1 MRKWIA
7 GILFLLMLLGFYWY
21 AAPIFRAE
29 EQKQKIQQ
37 TVTDFREQTNQV
49 QLPIVY
55 EKEEDIAEIPFAS
68 LLEAIE
74 SYNLRIFSEGQAG
87 LRDKQSYEQPVFY
100 LPEYGIESNI
110 FGVITIPAIQV
121 ELPIYLGASDE
132 NLMLGAC
139 VLGETSIPVGGTN
152 QNAVIAGHRG
162 WDGVGYFVDIDKLQ
176 LDDEIII
183 QNPWEELHYHVTDIK
198 IIQPDDI
205 EAILIQNGKD
215 LVTLLSC
222 HPFRSGGKQR
232 YLVICERCE

>member
-7 GILFLLMLLGFYWY
+7 AILFLLMLLGFYWY

-49 QLPIVY
+49 QLPTVAV
-55 EKEEDIAEIPFAS
+55 KEDDNAEVPFAS

-74 SYNLRIFSEGQAG
+74 AYNVRIFSEGQAG
-87 LRDKQSYEQPVFY
+87 LQDKQSYEQPG
-100 LPEYGIESNI
+100 LDLSQYGIESNV
-110 FGVITIPAIQV
+110 FGLLSIPSIEV
-121 ELPIYLGASDE
+121 ELPIYLGADND

-139 VLGETSIPVGGTN
+139 VLGQTSIPIGGENTN
-152 QNAVIAGHRG
+152 AIIAGHRG
-162 WDGVGYFVDIDKLQ
+162 WDGVGYLVDIDKLQ
-176 LDDEIII
+176 LDDDIII
-183 QNPWEELHYHVTDIK
+183 QNPWEELHYHVTDIE